1 MFWVSWRERASTEWH
16 LLCACCYSVMS
27 VVLHWQPVTCYGQ
40 PPSGQNGYKRQLMRV
55 VGNAFLFSWALL
67 TPMQKVQNTA
77 ACLVLRAPRHR
88 NLAPL
93 LQQLHWLPISSKTS
107 CMCYKSITGS
117 THSSFWTTA
126 PLVLPAL
133 CQTNACWDSN
143 CRIHGSHTLWP
154 PHLAIHT
161 PVPTFGTI
169 PRRLCCTLFLQK
181 QTQDISLL
189 QIFQLSNTAHHPHQ
203 SVCAS
208 CTQLRVNPCWCVHC
222 VSCFVKLLITFSILI
237 YLACVI
243 LCLFSAG

>member
-40 PPSGQNGYKRQLMRV
+40 PPSGQNGYKRQLMCV

-133 CQTNACWDSN
+133 CQTNACWDSQLQN
-143 CRIHGSHTLWP
+143 PWFSHTL
-154 PHLAIHT
+154 A
-161 PVPTFGTI
+161 PTFGYTHSGPHI
-169 PRRLCCTLFLQK
+169 WNNPPKTLLHSLPSKANSRHFS
-181 QTQDISLL
+181 TPNIS
-189 QIFQLSNTAHHPHQ
+189 
-203 SVCAS
+203 
-208 CTQLRVNPCWCVHC
+208 
-222 VSCFVKLLITFSILI
+222 VK
-237 YLACVI
+237 
-243 LCLFSAG
+243 